1 MKIYQFLKN
10 TFRTCKKQLA
20 LLSGVLLIAGTSCNK
35 YLDIVPDNVA
45 VIDNAFTMR
54 TEAEKYLF
62 TCYSFIPRNGDP
74 AYNIGLLGGDEI
86 WLPRNP
92 RDLSAYAW
100 GTLNISGI
108 ATGGQNAAEPKLD
121 AWRGWWQGGGPGDR
135 YGLWK
140 AIRNC
145 NIFLENVSNTAKVR
159 DLRLDE
165 RTRWLAEV
173 KFLKAYY
180 HYYLLRMYGPIP
192 LVDQNIDISAPESEV
207 RIKRKPFDEC
217 VEYISGLLDE
227 AAPGLPMVISDRT
240 TELGRITRPI
250 ALAIKAKLW
259 LLAAS
264 PLFNG
269 NPDYTSFKDHEGIA
283 LFPATYDA
291 TKWDKAAQS
300 TKAAIDA
307 AEEAGHILHQFLGT
321 SFQLSETTLLQLRLR
336 TAMTERWS
344 TEHVWANP
352 NSRAGFDMQARAMP
366 KLAGAEA
373 SGQARMQYAAPL
385 KIVEMFY
392 SKNGVPINEDKLLD
406 FSNRYTTRLA
416 VNAERF
422 NIKPGYE
429 TARINFDREPRF
441 YAFLSFDGGV
451 YYKYD
456 SPSNSDENTWVVEA
470 KYTQASGATDALGFL
485 NETGYFVKKL
495 VDWNATHTN
504 SNQGINYR
512 DYPWPE
518 IRLPD
523 LYLMYAE
530 ALNESQGPVGDVLIY
545 VDKIRNRAGLEGV
558 AASWSKYSNN
568 PSKYTTKDGM
578 REIIHQERGIELSFE
593 GQRFWDLRRWKKAA
607 ESINQAITGW
617 SVYQDKTADYYRVRT
632 IYTQNFVSPRDY
644 LWPIR
649 TEDIRINPSLV
660 QNPGW

>member
-1 MKIYQFLKN
+1 MKIYNFFTGAVKRHIMVL
-10 TFRTCKKQLA
+10 
-20 LLSGVLLIAGTSCNK
+20 GVILVVAGTSCNK
-35 YLDIVPDNVA
+35 YLDIVPDNIA

-62 TCYSFIPRNGDP
+62 TCYSFLPRNGDP
-74 AYNIGLLGGDEI
+74 VYNIGLLGGDEI

-92 RDLSAYAW
+92 RDLDAYAW
-100 GTLNISGI
+100 GNLNTAGI
-108 ATGGQNAAEPKLD
+108 ATGGQNAAEPRLD

-145 NIFLENVSNTAKVR
+145 NIFLENVKDLSKVR

-165 RTRWLAEV
+165 RTRWIAEV
-173 KFLKAYY
+173 TFLKAYY

-192 LVDQNIDISAPESEV
+192 LVDVNIDISAPEEEV

-217 VEYISGLLDE
+217 VNYISGLLDQ
-227 AAPGLPMVISDRT
+227 AAPNLPPVILDRT

-269 NPDYTSFKDHEGIA
+269 NPDYTNFKDKDGVN
-283 LFPATYDA
+283 LFPASYDA
-291 TKWDKAAQS
+291 TKWDKAAEYA
-300 TKAAIDA
+300 KAAIDA
-307 AEEAGHILHQFLGT
+307 AEAGGHSLHRFLGT
-321 SFQLSETTLLQLRLR
+321 TFQLSDTTLLQLSIR
-336 TAMTERWS
+336 TSMTERWS

-366 KLAGAEA
+366 KLAAEA
-373 SGQARMQYAAPL
+373 SGQARMQFAAPM

-392 SKNGVPINEDKLLD
+392 SSHGVPINEDKLID

-416 VNAERF
+416 VSSERF
-422 NIKPGYE
+422 YIKEGYE

-441 YAFLSFDGGV
+441 YAFLGFDGGV
-451 YYKYD
+451 WYKYD
-456 SPSNSDENTWVVEA
+456 SPSNTDENTWVVEG

-530 ALNESQGPVGDVLIY
+530 ALNESQGPIGDVLVY
-545 VDKIRNRAGLEGV
+545 LDKIRARAGLEGV
-558 AASWSKYSNN
+558 AAAWSKYSIN
-568 PSKYTTKDGM
+568 PTKYTTKDGM
-578 REIIHQERGIELSFE
+578 RDIIHQERGIELSFE

-649 TEDIRINPSLV
+649 IDDLRVNPNLV

>member
-1 MKIYQFLKN
+1 MKIYNFFTGAVK
-10 TFRTCKKQLA
+10 RHIM
-20 LLSGVLLIAGTSCNK
+20 VLGIILVAAGTSCNK
-35 YLDIVPDNVA
+35 YLDIVPDNIA

-62 TCYSFIPRNGDP
+62 TCYSFLPRNGDP
-74 AYNIGLLGGDEI
+74 VYNIGLLGGDEI

-92 RDLSAYAW
+92 RDLDAYAW

-108 ATGGQNAAEPKLD
+108 ATGGQNAAEPRLD

-145 NIFLENVSNTAKVR
+145 NIFLENVKDLSKVR

-165 RTRWLAEV
+165 RTRWIAEV
-173 KFLKAYY
+173 TFLKAYY

-192 LVDQNIDISAPESEV
+192 LVDVNIDISAPEEEV

-217 VEYISGLLDE
+217 VNYISGLLDQ
-227 AAPGLPMVISDRT
+227 AAPNLPPVILDRS

-269 NPDYTSFKDHEGIA
+269 NPDYINFKDKDGVN
-283 LFPATYDA
+283 LFPASYDA
-291 TKWDKAAQS
+291 AKWDKAAEYA
-300 TKAAIDA
+300 KAAIDA
-307 AEEAGHILHQFLGT
+307 AEAAGHSLHRFLGT
-321 SFQLSETTLLQLRLR
+321 TFQLSDTTLLQLSIR
-336 TAMTERWS
+336 TSMTERWS

-366 KLAGAEA
+366 KLAAEA
-373 SGQARMQYAAPL
+373 SGQARMQFAAPM

-392 SKNGVPINEDKLLD
+392 SSHGVPINEDKLID

-416 VNAERF
+416 VSSERF
-422 NIKPGYE
+422 YIKEGYE

-441 YAFLSFDGGV
+441 YAFLGFDGGV
-451 YYKYD
+451 WYKYD
-456 SPSNSDENTWVVEA
+456 SPSNTDENTWVVEA

-530 ALNESQGPVGDVLIY
+530 ALNESQGPIGDVLVY
-545 VDKIRNRAGLEGV
+545 LDKIRTRAGLEGV
-558 AASWSKYSNN
+558 AAAWSKYSTN
-568 PSKYTTKDGM
+568 PTKYTTKDGM
-578 REIIHQERGIELSFE
+578 RDIIHQERGIELSFE

-617 SVYQDKTADYYRVRT
+617 SVYQDKTPDYYRVRT

-649 TEDIRINPSLV
+649 IDDLRVNPNLV

>member
-1 MKIYQFLKN
+1 ME
-10 TFRTCKKQLA
+10 
-20 LLSGVLLIAGTSCNK
+20 
-35 YLDIVPDNVA
+35 NV
-45 VIDNAFTMR
+45 
-54 TEAEKYLF
+54 K
-62 TCYSFIPRNGDP
+62 
-74 AYNIGLLGGDEI
+74 
-86 WLPRNP
+86 
-92 RDLSAYAW
+92 DLS
-100 GTLNISGI
+100 
-108 ATGGQNAAEPKLD
+108 
-121 AWRGWWQGGGPGDR
+121 
-135 YGLWK
+135 
-140 AIRNC
+140 
-145 NIFLENVSNTAKVR
+145 KVR

-165 RTRWLAEV
+165 RTRWIAEV
-173 KFLKAYY
+173 TFLKAYY

-192 LVDQNIDISAPESEV
+192 LVDVNIDISAPEEEV

-217 VEYISGLLDE
+217 VNYISDLLDQ
-227 AAPGLPMVISDRT
+227 AAPNLPSVILDRT

-259 LLAAS
+259 LMAAS

-269 NPDYTSFKDHEGIA
+269 NPDYTSFKDKDGVA
-283 LFPATYDA
+283 LFPASYDA
-291 TKWDKAAQS
+291 TKWDKAAEYS
-300 TKAAIDA
+300 KAAIDA
-307 AEEAGHILHQFLGT
+307 AEAGGHSLHRFLGT
-321 SFQLSETTLLQLRLR
+321 TFQLSDTTLQQLNIR

-366 KLAGAEA
+366 KLAAEA
-373 SGQARMQYAAPL
+373 SGQARMQFAAPM

-392 SKNGVPINEDKLLD
+392 SSHGVPINEDKLID

-416 VNAERF
+416 VSSERF
-422 NIKPGYE
+422 YIKEGYE

-451 YYKYD
+451 WYKYD
-456 SPSNSDENTWVVEA
+456 SPSNTDENTWVVEA

-485 NETGYFVKKL
+485 NETGYFIKKL

-530 ALNESQGPVGDVLIY
+530 ALNESQGPVGDVLLY
-545 VDKIRNRAGLEGV
+545 LDKIRTRAGLEGV
-558 AASWSKYSNN
+558 AAAWSKYSTN

-578 REIIHQERGIELSFE
+578 RDIIHQERGIELSFE

-649 TEDIRINPSLV
+649 IDDLRVNPNLV